1 MSTKALKT
9 QLLAAIAM
17 VLVASIAL
25 GSSTYAWFASN
36 RAVTATDMK
45 VTATTTGSLVI
56 TKGSLPDATTTAISV
71 KATDDTS
78 TVTALI
84 PATHDLTNAT
94 TTGLVY
100 NNNSGNVSASTGL
113 VETGKSDLT
122 FAEAKNESGKNYYK
136 DYVVYIAANGDKI
149 SGQDITAKI
158 NVAAVTDKLPGATSI
173 DFYVTS
179 VTSVTTPTVGSDTF
193 GGTLNL
199 AGLNPTTND
208 SSAKQE
214 SVVIKSNVD
223 VPKADGSSAIAVLMR
238 VYIDGALKN
247 STTTT
252 FVKNIS
258 VAEIQDTTL
267 GVEFSAADKT

>member
-56 TKGSLPDATTTAISV
+56 SQGALPAATTTTISV
-71 KATDDTS
+71 SAGDTS
-78 TVTALI
+78 ATKLI
-84 PATHDLTNAT
+84 PATHDLNTAT

-100 NNNSGNVSASTGL
+100 NTNSGNVSANTGL
-113 VETGKSDLT
+113 VETGKDALA
-122 FAEAKNESGKNYYK
+122 FAEAVNGGTDKTYYK

-149 SGQDITAKI
+149 EGQDITAKI
-158 NVAAVTDKLPGATSI
+158 NITAITNKLPGATSI
-173 DFYVTS
+173 DFYVEKKTD
-179 VTSVTTPTVGSDTF
+179 VTTPAISSTTY
-193 GGTLNL
+193 GGTLNV
-199 AGLNPTTND
+199 AGLDAVTND
-208 SSAKQE
+208 ATTTKTEAK
-214 SVVIKSNVD
+214 ICTNVEI
-223 VPKADGSSAIAVLMR
+223 PKAGDNAAIAVLMR

>member
-56 TKGSLPDATTTAISV
+56 SQGALPTAATTTISV
-71 KATDDTS
+71 SAGDTS
-78 TVTALI
+78 ATKLI
-84 PATHDLTNAT
+84 PATHDLNAAT

-100 NNNSGNVSASTGL
+100 NTNSGNVSANTGL
-113 VETGKSDLT
+113 VETGKDALA
-122 FAEAKNESGKNYYK
+122 FAEAVNGGTDKTYYK

-149 SGQDITAKI
+149 EGQDITAKI
-158 NVAAVTDKLPGATSI
+158 DITAITDKLPGATSI
-173 DFYVTS
+173 DFYVEKKTD
-179 VTSVTTPTVGSDTF
+179 VTTPAINSTTY
-193 GGTLNL
+193 GGTLNV
-199 AGLNPTTND
+199 AGLDAGTND
-208 SSAKQE
+208 ATTAKTE
-214 SVVIKSNVD
+214 AKICTNVEI
-223 VPKADGSSAIAVLMR
+223 PKAGDNAAIAVLMR

-247 STTTT
+247 SATTT

>member
-56 TKGSLPDATTTAISV
+56 TKGNLPGVETTAISV
-71 KATDDTS
+71 QATDDTAA
-78 TVTALI
+78 VTSLI
-84 PATHDLTNAT
+84 PATHNLTTAT
-94 TTGLVY
+94 ETGLVY

-113 VETGKSDLT
+113 VEPGKSDLT

-149 SGQDITAKI
+149 TGQDITAKI
-158 NVAAVTDKLPGATSI
+158 NVTAVTAKLPGATSI
-173 DFYVTS
+173 DFYVST
-179 VTSVTTPTVGSDTF
+179 VTAVATPTVGTDTF

-199 AGLNPTTND
+199 AGLHPTTND
-208 SSAKQE
+208 STTKQE

-223 VPKADGSSAIAVLMR
+223 VPKADGNSAIAVLMR
-238 VYIDGALKN
+238 VYIDGALKDT
-247 STTTT
+247 TTTT
-252 FVKNIS
+252 FVKNVS
-258 VAEIQDTTL
+258 VSEIENTTL
-267 GVEFSAADKT
+267 GVEFSAADKA

>member
-17 VLVASIAL
+17 VLVAGIAL

-56 TKGSLPDATTTAISV
+56 SQGALPTATTTTISV
-71 KATDDTS
+71 SAGDTS
-78 TVTALI
+78 ATKLI
-84 PATHDLTNAT
+84 PATHDLNTAT

-100 NNNSGNVSASTGL
+100 NTNSGNVSANTGL
-113 VETGKSDLT
+113 VETGKDALA
-122 FAEAKNESGKNYYK
+122 FAEAVNGGTDKTYYK

-149 SGQDITAKI
+149 EGQDITAKI
-158 NVAAVTDKLPGATSI
+158 NVTAITDKLPGATSI
-173 DFYVTS
+173 DFYVEKKTD
-179 VTSVTTPTVGSDTF
+179 VTTPAINSTTY
-193 GGTLNL
+193 GGTLNV
-199 AGLNPTTND
+199 AGLDAGTND
-208 SSAKQE
+208 ATTAKTE
-214 SVVIKSNVD
+214 AKICTNVEI
-223 VPKADGSSAIAVLMR
+223 PKAGDNAAIAVLMR

-247 STTTT
+247 SATTT